1 MLLETLRRLEAT
13 KSTWSLAADSADS
26 APSLVSH
33 SMSRRGRANAQ
44 KWHGQGQACFD
55 GDIRRKLAR
64 QNKRAEAKARAAQEG
79 DSILLLMV
87 IAAFVIFIPLIPWC
101 CMAAGVPFT
110 PFTALN
116 RAVS

>member
-1 MLLETLRRLEAT
+1 
-13 KSTWSLAADSADS
+13 
-26 APSLVSH
+26 
-33 SMSRRGRANAQ
+33 MSRRGRANAQ
-44 KWHGQGQACFD
+44 KWHGPCFD

-101 CMAAGVPFT
+101 YLR
-110 PFTALN
+110 LN
-116 RAVS
+116 KVEMWHRVVS